1 MTDPVTSLQPTVQ
14 AWADIVIK
22 EFDNK
27 VRLLHIHEGELV
39 RSFVTHVLWHAGGNL
54 QRVEFAFEYYG
65 KFVDMGVGRGVNL
78 QNRDAMIG
86 AGATSRR
93 PKPWFTD
100 TFYKQLAVLRGILSE
115 RLAQNTQLAIVR
127 NIRDAGSSA
136 DPIEL

>member
-1 MTDPVTSLQPTVQ
+1 MTDPVTALQPTVQ
-14 AWADIVIK
+14 AWADIVLK

-27 VRLLHIHEGELV
+27 VRMLRIHDGELV

-54 QRVEFAFEYYG
+54 QRVEFAFAYYG
-65 KFVDMGVGRGVNL
+65 KFVDMGVG
-78 QNRDAMIG
+78 
-86 AGATSRR
+86 
-93 PKPWFTD
+93 
-100 TFYKQLAVLRGILSE
+100 RGILSE

>member
-14 AWADIVIK
+14 AWADIVLK

-27 VRLLHIHEGELV
+27 VRMLRIHEGKLV
-39 RSFVTHVLWHAGGNL
+39 HSFVTHVLRHAGGNL

-86 AGATSRR
+86 VGATSRR
-93 PKPWFTD
+93 LKPWFTD